1 MHQNQAARWTPGSVG
16 RGMVLVGFG
25 VASGAMGQTM
35 RAGQLVEIGRVEF
48 VEAPID
54 PPQPGELL
62 VASRFSSICGSDL
75 HGVQYGV
82 ELPPGPWAPG
92 YPGHEG
98 IGHVVESQAD
108 GFEEGDLVLA
118 VPNAAI
124 GRCMAEYQR
133 LQAVTAVKLPRSL
146 DANTD
151 LPLEEVLMAQQLG
164 TVIFA
169 LRRYPT
175 DVAGKTVVILG
186 QGSAGLFFSYLLK
199 AAGAARV
206 IVADLSAHRLALSPG
221 FGADIMLHA
230 GVDDVRAAVMDL
242 TGGLGADYTVEAV
255 GTRAT
260 LAQSIELASP
270 DSKLLW
276 FGLPDAK
283 EPVPISFQKFF
294 RKRLTAQTVYGAQ
307 HEPGLV
313 SFRVALDMIARRAI
327 NVRPLLSHVLPIEQV
342 GHAFEL
348 AHSREDGAV
357 KVSVKF

>member
-1 MHQNQAARWTPGSVG
+1 
-16 RGMVLVGFG
+16 
-25 VASGAMGQTM
+25 M

-108 GFEEGDLVLA
+108 GFAEGDLVLA

-133 LQAVTAVKLPRSL
+133 LQAVTAVKLDQTL
-146 DANTD
+146 D

-186 QGSAGLFFSYLLK
+186 QGSAGLFFCHLLK
-199 AAGAARV
+199 AAGAARI
-206 IVADLSAHRLALSPG
+206 IVADLSAHRLALSAG
-221 FGADIMLHA
+221 FGADVIVQAGMVHA
-230 GVDDVRAAVMDL
+230 GHDDVRAAVMDL
-242 TGGLGADYTVEAV
+242 TGGVGADYTVEAV
-255 GTRAT
+255 GSRVT
-260 LAQSIELASP
+260 LAQSIELAAA

-307 HEPGLV
+307 HEAGLV
-313 SFRVALDMIARRAI
+313 SFRVALDMIVRRTI
-327 NVRPLLSHVLPIEQV
+327 DVRPLLSHILPIEQV

>member
-1 MHQNQAARWTPGSVG
+1 
-16 RGMVLVGFG
+16 
-25 VASGAMGQTM
+25 MGQTM
-35 RAGQLVEIGRVEF
+35 RAGQLVEIGRVEY

-98 IGHVVESQAD
+98 IGHVVQSRAE
-108 GFEEGDLVLA
+108 GFAEGDLVLA

-133 LQAVTAVKLPRSL
+133 LQAVTAVKLDRTL
-146 DANTD
+146 D

-186 QGSAGLFFSYLLK
+186 QGSAGLFFCHLLK
-199 AAGAARV
+199 AAGAARI

-221 FGADIMLHA
+221 FGADVRLQA

-242 TGGLGADYTVEAV
+242 TGGVGADYTVEAV
-255 GTRAT
+255 GTRTT
-260 LAQSIELASP
+260 LAQSIELAAV

-307 HEPGLV
+307 QEAGLV
-313 SFRVALDMIARRAI
+313 SFRVALDMIARRTI
-327 NVRPLLSHVLPIEQV
+327 NVRPLLSHILPIEQV